1 MCELLNMWIQDCMMK
16 MKIAKDQKKI
26 TRLINLKPRYQTKE
40 TQRVVILCTY
50 QNLFSWNQLS
60 CLHQN
65 TNTSSCIGMFSLLCS
80 VFFLLPAVL
89 TLHQM
94 FESFV

>member
-1 MCELLNMWIQDCMMK
+1 MCELFIMWIQDCMMK
-16 MKIAKDQKKI
+16 LKIAKDQQKI
-26 TRLINLKPRYQTKE
+26 YMIDQSQAKVSD
-40 TQRVVILCTY
+40 QRNSKGSDALHLPESVH
-50 QNLFSWNQLS
+50 WNQLS
-60 CLHQN
+60 CLHHN

-89 TLHQM
+89 TIHQM